1 RRSRACHCSRRQSRK
16 AWRFGCPCELGLMIT
31 TSVSGAD
38 AYLDRI
44 HLRVQRGN
52 RRPCDALLP
61 SPPFWWGA
69 TPSEATNGPP
79 SVSLAVRHAFGR
91 SQFGI
96 PHPVRPATMIR
107 YLFLVLTLLPLS
119 AMQRSPVVSSSDE
132 PARFEKIGDG

>member
-1 RRSRACHCSRRQSRK
+1 
-16 AWRFGCPCELGLMIT
+16 
-31 TSVSGAD
+31 D

-132 PARFEKIGDG
+132 PERFEKIGDGRWFIDFGKAAFGNVEIRIPDVRAGTKLT